1 MNGNSLF
8 FSQHCDFCF
17 WWLGVGLSCLLLPL
31 FRIRGFFLF
40 FWGSYAE
47 PSHGRVAV
55 GGLTNSIDE
64 PSHGRGAALLES
76 SWAPHMRHSIS
87 HPNNDFEGIR
97 SHNPTKLPCLSP
109 KNKCTRENNSLA
121 GSSPHEEVNR
131 PGTVWHKTFHPY
143 GRMTLHSV

>member
-1 MNGNSLF
+1 MSASGGLALVCHVYYYHCFVYGVF
-8 FSQHCDFCF
+8 FFF
-17 WWLGVGLSCLLLPL
+17 FGV
-31 FRIRGFFLF
+31 
-40 FWGSYAE
+40 AMQ
-47 PSHGRVAV
+47 SHPTVGRVAV

-64 PSHGRGAALLES
+64 PSHGRGAALSES
-76 SWAPHMRHSIS
+76 PRAPHMRHSIS

-97 SHNPTKLPCLSP
+97 SHNPTKLTCLSP